1 MKNRLFVSLQSISPQ
16 DTYELQRVSSNFTV
30 EKLGG
35 YHQVI
40 KVNFSSNET
49 DGCDALQAFLSKM
62 HRLNVIMRK
71 HQANSDNIWG
81 QLLELSST
89 TLWTRC
95 AQSCSII
102 PCLHN
107 FESGWHCAGTTVFI
121 IVANY
126 SLYMSL
132 PRIRTF

>member
-1 MKNRLFVSLQSISPQ
+1 MKNRLFVSLQSISSQ
-16 DTYELQRVSSNFTV
+16 DTYELQRGSSNFTV
-30 EKLGG
+30 EKLAG

-71 HQANSDNIWG
+71 HQANSDSIWG

-89 TLWTRC
+89 TLRTRC

-102 PCLHN
+102 PCPQ
-107 FESGWHCAGTTVFI
+107 F
-121 IVANY
+121 
-126 SLYMSL
+126 
-132 PRIRTF
+132 